1 MRIRSNLRGTKGFVY
16 VWKRSVRFRDMITDA
31 AKHRTKIL
39 SFWKKYGA
47 QASEEAYGVKVR
59 TLYDWQRKLKQ
70 GAGKLEALNPGSRA
84 PKKKRKR
91 LWNYR
96 ILEEL
101 RQLREEHPN
110 LGKEKLYPLLLKF
123 CTKEKLVCPKP
134 KTIGRLIKDMGG
146 LRVFPQKITF
156 KGRIVKVNR
165 QKVLRKPKDLKAEY
179 PGHVVALDTIE
190 RFVHGT
196 RRYLITFEDIHTRSG
211 FAWATTSHASKAAA
225 EFFAI
230 CQKVFPFPFVL
241 VLTDNGSEFKK
252 DFTEALLKLHLAHY
266 HTYPRTPKMNAHVER
281 FNRTLQEEFVDFH
294 ANLLLDVA
302 MFNVKLMDYLI
313 FYNCERVHFAFGNK
327 LSPLQF
333 LVQSPYYQLNFAREC
348 KLGWPHTK
356 KRFFVINRVE

>member
-1 MRIRSNLRGTKGFVY
+1 MH
-16 VWKRSVRFRDMITDA
+16 VWNRALRFRDMITEE
-31 AKHRTKIL
+31 AKRRTKIL
-39 SFWKKYGA
+39 KFWKTYGA
-47 QASEEAYGVKVR
+47 QATKEAFEVKRR
-59 TLYDWQRKLKQ
+59 TLFNWQHKLKEKSGQ
-70 GAGKLEALNPGSRA
+70 LESLNPGSRA

-91 LWNYR
+91 LWDSR
-96 ILEEL
+96 MLEEL
-101 RQLREEHPN
+101 RRLRDAHPN
-110 LGKEKLYPLLLKF
+110 LGKEKLYPLLLVF
-123 CTKEKLVCPKP
+123 CTKEKLPCPKQ

-165 QKVLRKPKDLKAEY
+165 QKVLRKPKDLKAQY

-196 RRYLITFEDIHTRSG
+196 RRYIITFEDIHTRAA
-211 FAWATTSHASKAAA
+211 FAWATTSHVSKAAV
-225 EFFAI
+225 EFFVV

-252 DFTEALLKLHLAHY
+252 HFTEALLSLHLAHY

-294 ANLLLDVA
+294 ANLLLTVA
-302 MFNVKLMDYLI
+302 VFNEKLMDYLI
-313 FYNCERVHFAFGNK
+313 FYNCERVHFTFENK

-348 KLGWPHTK
+348 KLGWPHTL
-356 KRFFVINRVE
+356 RVLYRTI